1 LLSREVR
8 KFGCAFL
15 SSQIGPEGSAPL
27 PPWDLENTSHA
38 DLLPRST
45 HLRPRCA
52 FGFPITRD
60 HPITGSSDKDARRKI
75 AALPTV
81 IVSDRCNRE
90 SNDLNRRSQP
100 IPPRPIF
107 SFLLQTKTLFKST
120 QAWPL
125 RDAWVAL
132 GPRLGHPRATQ
143 SQSQS
148 AEGRNLLK
156 TRSVKDRRAS
166 NRHCFRCRPAT

>member
-100 IPPRPIF
+100 IPPARFFRFCCKQRLCSNRLTGGPCV
-107 SFLLQTKTLFKST
+107 TLG
-120 QAWPL
+120 
-125 RDAWVAL
+125 VAL
-132 GPRLGHPRATQ
+132 GPPKATQ
-143 SQSQS
+143 AQSQS

-156 TRSVKDRRAS
+156 TRGVKDRRAS
-166 NRHCFRCRPAT
+166 NRHRFRCRPAT